1 MYKLVL
7 IFAPPEDAARFQS
20 GWQTFLRL
28 AEAMPGLRK
37 ETVSH
42 VDAVV
47 QGAFALYMI
56 HNLYFD
62 SREALQD
69 ALRSEAGQAA
79 GEHLQAFTQGRVTI
93 LMAEH
98 KEALE
103 SEFRHSIAAPKD

>member
-7 IFAPPEDAARFQS
+7 IFAPPEDAAQFQTA
-20 GWQTFLRL
+20 WQTFLGL

-42 VDAVV
+42 VDALIEGNPNV
-47 QGAFALYMI
+47 YMI

-62 SREALQD
+62 SREALET
-69 ALRSEAGQAA
+69 ALQSPAGQAA
-79 GEHLQAFTQGRVTI
+79 GLHLQNFAGGRVTI

-98 KEALE
+98 KEARE
-103 SEFRHSIAAPKD
+103 EDFRRASPQ